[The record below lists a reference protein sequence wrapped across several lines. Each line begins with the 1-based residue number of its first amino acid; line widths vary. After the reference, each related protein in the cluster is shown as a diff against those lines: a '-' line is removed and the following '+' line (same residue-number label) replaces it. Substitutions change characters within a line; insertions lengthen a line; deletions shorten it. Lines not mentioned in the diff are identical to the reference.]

1 MYASTESGASKMAR
15 IDEVYP
21 VEEYEKDLAHFSV
34 VEHWQKMMS
43 EILERPV
50 EYQEADGVSYSF
62 APKEMYHARYRPEV
76 EKVLEKRQ
84 GRKPTEEEVQVLLN
98 KIRSW

>member
-1 MYASTESGASKMAR
+1 MAW

-21 VEEYEKDLAHFSV
+21 EEEYQCDQAHFQV

-50 EYQEADGVSYSF
+50 EYQEADGVAYSF
-62 APKEMYHARYRPEV
+62 AGKEHFHAKYKPEI
-76 EKVLEKRQ
+76 ERVLEKRQ
-84 GRKPTEEEVQVLLN
+84 GRKPTEQEVHVLLN
-98 KIRSW
+98 KIRDW